1 MLNTMKDFLEQHI
14 DDEEVK
20 QKIEE
25 LVSSSDDDVD
35 VLDRELSDEN

>member
-1 MLNTMKDFLEQHI
+1 MKDFLEQHI
-14 DDEEVK
+14 DNEEVK

-35 VLDRELSDEN
+35 CLSNGDEN

>member
-1 MLNTMKDFLEQHI
+1 MKDFLEQHI

-35 VLDRELSDEN
+35 VPDRELSDEN

>member
-1 MLNTMKDFLEQHI
+1 MKDFLEQHI

>member
-35 VLDRELSDEN
+35 VPDRELSDEN

>member
-20 QKIEE
+20 QKIKEPERFNNE
-25 LVSSSDDDVD
+25 LFVNKSFG
-35 VLDRELSDEN
+35 